1 MKNFAR
7 FQTPNYTYR

>member
-7 FQTPNYTYR
+7 FQTPKYTYR